1 MPPRYQAVLDSLAA
15 KQHEI
20 EAFHEQNHKSEVRY
34 FDWALVLGAV
44 LQQGTACIA
53 LQNHKSE
60 ASKSAWTV
68 VQSWG
73 QFWTGPAFDCLLA
86 AGAPLCTALLAPPAH
101 WRSLSS
107 QVQLIPTED

>member
-34 FDWALVLGAV
+34 FDWVLVLGAV

-60 ASKSAWTV
+60 ASKSAWAV
-68 VQSWG
+68 MQSWG
-73 QFWTGPAFDCLLA
+73 QFCTGPALDCLSA
-86 AGAPLCTALLAPPAH
+86 AGAPLCTPGAACPLAFPQFTGATD
-101 WRSLSS
+101 SY
-107 QVQLIPTED
+107 